1 MSDFTYRS
9 VGASET
15 PGETLRDLAGEAVW
29 DDLVRQ
35 SYERWH
41 APGELLLQQGEP
53 GTLVLAVLRGVA
65 KVVRTSRSGAPTLL
79 AFRGPGELLGE
90 VAVRGGG
97 VRLASVETLT
107 RCKVAVMMAP
117 DFTRFVDEQGLSP
130 VLERYALARL
140 RESTQARGGGDVL
153 HRLAVTLVKFAD
165 ISRSR
170 ELAVTHDELA
180 QHLRVS
186 RNTISRF
193 LRELE
198 SCQVWARRKRIV
210 IDDLPALRRVAHS
223 DGG

>member
-1 MSDFTYRS
+1 MSDFAYDA
-9 VGASET
+9 VGASGT
-15 PGETLRDLAGEAVW
+15 LGETLRDLAGEAVW
-29 DDLVRQ
+29 EELVRH

-41 APGELLLQQGEP
+41 SPGELLLQQGEP
-53 GTLVLAVLRGVA
+53 GTLVLSVLSGVA
-65 KVVRTSRSGAPTLL
+65 KVVRTSRGGAPTLL

-97 VRLASVETLT
+97 VRLASVETLS
-107 RCKVAVMMAP
+107 RCKVAVMMAA
-117 DFTRFVDEQGLSP
+117 DFTRFVDEHKLSP

-140 RESTQARGGGDVL
+140 RESTEARGSGDVL

-180 QHLRVS
+180 QHLRCS
-186 RNTISRF
+186 RNTVTRL

-198 SCQVWARRKRIV
+198 SCQVWTRRKRIV
-210 IDDLPALRRVAHS
+210 IDDLPALRCIAAS